1 MKHNKIKILSLFL
14 ILIALCLF
22 SINVGY
28 TQYSFSDT
36 IRILCGGG
44 TPGENLVIFDFRLTR
59 ILLSVFVGMGFAL
72 AGLSLQ
78 ALTKNPLADSSLLGI
93 NAGASLMLVIYLTIA
108 GTMTLGSILALP
120 VFSLFGAITS
130 GLILYLLS
138 YKKGRGLDSKRL
150 ILNGIAIQLGMNAVL
165 TIMTLT
171 LDSNQYDFLVRFQ
184 TGNFWNVTW
193 DVVIM
198 LVPWIIAGSLFMASR
213 IKSLNIMELGD
224 EVAIDLGVNVKKE
237 KKMLMGVALV
247 VAAACVSA
255 GGNMSFV
262 GLLAPHI
269 SRKIVGTKYEH
280 LIPTTLL
287 VGGILVVVADMIARV
302 IIQPTMLPTG
312 IVTSII
318 GAPYF
323 IFMYIRQGRGGVSK

>member
-1 MKHNKIKILSLFL
+1 
-14 ILIALCLF
+14 
-22 SINVGY
+22 
-28 TQYSFSDT
+28 
-36 IRILCGGG
+36 
-44 TPGENLVIFDFRLTR
+44 
-59 ILLSVFVGMGFAL
+59 
-72 AGLSLQ
+72 
-78 ALTKNPLADSSLLGI
+78 
-93 NAGASLMLVIYLTIA
+93 
-108 GTMTLGSILALP
+108 
-120 VFSLFGAITS
+120 
-130 GLILYLLS
+130 
-138 YKKGRGLDSKRL
+138 
-150 ILNGIAIQLGMNAVL
+150 
-165 TIMTLT
+165 
-171 LDSNQYDFLVRFQ
+171 
-184 TGNFWNVTW
+184 
-193 DVVIM
+193 
-198 LVPWIIAGSLFMASR
+198 
-213 IKSLNIMELGD
+213 MELGD

-323 IFMYIRQGRGGVSK
+323 IFMYIRQGRGGTTT